1 MDYATFADLVR
12 VSVDGWVEIAQACH
26 PRPAGDAGA
35 VPGCGRGRRH
45 VGLAGGCGG
54 RGPGRQPAVQAQI
67 SAASRYADD
76 FIGGRYPGGLTPD
89 QVAAS
94 DLPTVVATI
103 ALRRMYGAAVTEE
116 VLAATKWADDF
127 LKAIASRHG
136 QPDAGRRGPAEAE
149 AEVLYDFSARAVTDD
164 TLRASHEPARRLPG
178 RGPG

>member
-12 VSVDGWVEIAQACH
+12 VSVDGWVEIAQRATRD
-26 PRPAGDAGA
+26 PRVTPELFQAAAEGADTSAWPAEVAAVALAGAGA
-35 VPGCGRGRRH
+35 VRT
-45 VGLAGGCGG
+45 
-54 RGPGRQPAVQAQI
+54 QI
-67 SAASRYADD
+67 SAASRYADG

-127 LKAIASRHG
+127 LKAIA
-136 QPDAGRRGPAEAE
+136 AGTASLVPAAVAPAEAE
-149 AEVLYDFSARAVTDD
+149 AEVFYDFSPRAVTDD
-164 TLRASHEPARRLPG
+164 TLRGFA
-178 RGPG
+178 